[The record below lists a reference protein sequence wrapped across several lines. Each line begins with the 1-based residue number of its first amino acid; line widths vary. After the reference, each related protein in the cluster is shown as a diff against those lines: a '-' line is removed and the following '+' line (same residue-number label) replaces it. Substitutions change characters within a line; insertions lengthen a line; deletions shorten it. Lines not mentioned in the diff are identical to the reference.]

1 MTNIYVVT
9 TLENYANGEAAYA
22 VQHVYEGTVSVWT
35 DHESG
40 YGDAHETTNTIIEL
54 TPDNSGGFTQWYL
67 SIKIDG
73 IEYDNYA

>member
-35 DHESG
+35 DHEF
-40 YGDAHETTNTIIEL
+40 AE
-54 TPDNSGGFTQWYL
+54 
-67 SIKIDG
+67 G
-73 IEYDNYA
+73 IAEDLNQ